1 MSYQRRYKMKKTFML
16 ILSVICI
23 LCLFSAAPAYDSL
36 FDKQNNTAPN
46 EAAPFK
52 SIKQGLVPAGQSTE
66 PDPKSVSPFDT
77 PAADFNAVKPG
88 EFRREGSLVID
99 SIEPLIE
106 ADAQMLS
113 VFQAFSGLRFDFT
126 NQTGSVPMTSFN
138 LSLSEHPIF
147 SYALQKTNPYFV
159 SSNFLGE
166 NTYMIYEDD
175 KFEEKLV
182 DAVYRMVEKS
192 DTHTELP
199 DINEVYAI
207 IQSIRDGSINVSP
220 VPMQQSFEFT
230 QEIDTSAFN
239 AVMMTVMMRFA
250 EGTPAAE
257 SNYFFTDIP
266 QDKMLFSW
274 PAIETLPALEA
285 GSSAISATFTQQDL
299 LIILN
304 ALSQFFS
311 DNPELA
317 EAVNQAILTSMAQAN
332 PQMAQMEGVDILS
345 ELISGIIESV
355 ATDLKDFTL
364 IFSMD
369 QDMHGAPV
377 LFTVE
382 LINRTETETTDTV
395 IRFHMV
401 NDLNG
406 SVFEAAVDSIQG
418 QQTLP
423 VIRMLAVNSADEE
436 GVSNV
441 KLNFR
446 IDDQKATAF
455 EYAQMTENHT
465 TAAMTSMSNSE
476 INFDLNGERGNG
488 TVFTTGIPN
497 AFGGEDK
504 TTKITYTHITQ
515 GTPLITAMLTGESK
529 TTEALPG
536 LTASDA
542 VAVSQMNESDY
553 DTLVSNFFMNIMM
566 LSMIFS

>member
-1 MSYQRRYKMKKTFML
+1 MKKTYML
-16 ILSVICI
+16 ILSVICV
-23 LCLFSAAPAYDSL
+23 LCLFSAAAAYDSL
-36 FDKQNNTAPN
+36 FDKSNNTAP

-52 SIKQGLVPAGQSTE
+52 SIKQGLIPAGQSTE
-66 PDPKSVSPFDT
+66 PDTKTVTPYDS
-77 PAADFNAVKPG
+77 PAADFNTTQPG
-88 EFRREGSLVID
+88 ELRREGSLVID

-106 ADAQMLS
+106 ADDQTLS
-113 VFQAFSGLRFDFT
+113 VFQMFSGLRFDYV

-138 LSLSEHPIF
+138 LSLSDYPIF

-192 DTHTELP
+192 DTQTELP

-207 IQSIRDGSINVSP
+207 IQSFRDGSINVSP
-220 VPMQQSFEFT
+220 IPMQQSFEFT
-230 QEIDTSAFN
+230 QEIDTSAFDP
-239 AVMMTVMMRFA
+239 VMMTVMMRFA

-257 SNYFFTDIP
+257 NNYFFTDIP
-266 QDKMLFSW
+266 QEKRSFSW
-274 PAIETLPALEA
+274 PAIETLPELKA

-299 LIILN
+299 QIILN
-304 ALSQFFS
+304 ALSQFLT

-317 EAVNQAILTSMAQAN
+317 EAVNKAIITSMAQTN

-345 ELISGIIESV
+345 ELISGLQESA

-364 IFSMD
+364 IFNMD
-369 QDMHGAPV
+369 QDMYGAPV
-377 LFTVE
+377 LFRVE

-395 IRFHMV
+395 IRFHMT
-401 NDLNG
+401 DDF
-406 SVFEAAVDSIQG
+406 SAFEAAVDSIQD

-423 VIRMLAVNSADEE
+423 VIRMLAVNNTDDD
-436 GVSNV
+436 VSNI

-446 IDDQKATAF
+446 IDNAEGTAF
-455 EYAQMTENHT
+455 EYAQISESHT
-465 TAAMTSMSNSE
+465 TAAMTSMGNDE
-476 INFDLNGERGNG
+476 INFDLNGERGNA

-497 AFGGEDK
+497 AYGGEDK
-504 TTKITYTHITQ
+504 TTQIIYTHTSQ
-515 GTPLITAMLTGESK
+515 GTPLFKATIIGESK

-536 LTASDA
+536 LTEADA
-542 VAVSQMNESDY
+542 VAVSQMSESDY

>member
-1 MSYQRRYKMKKTFML
+1 MKKTYIL
-16 ILSVICI
+16 ILSLICI
-23 LCLFSAAPAYDSL
+23 LCLFSAAAAYDSL
-36 FDKQNNTAPN
+36 FDKTNNTSSDA
-46 EAAPFK
+46 AAPFK
-52 SIKQGLVPAGQSTE
+52 SIKQGLIPAEQSTE
-66 PDPKSVSPFDT
+66 PDTKSVSPFDT
-77 PAADFNAVKPG
+77 PAADFNTLQPG
-88 EFRREGSLVID
+88 EFRREGSLVIN

-106 ADAQMLS
+106 ANAEMLS
-113 VFQAFSGLRFDFT
+113 VFQAFSGLRFDFV

-138 LSLSEHPIF
+138 ISLSDHPIF

-182 DAVYRMVEKS
+182 DAVYRLVEKS
-192 DTHTELP
+192 DTQTEMP

-207 IQSIRDGSINVSP
+207 IQSIRDGSIKVSP
-220 VPMQQSFEFT
+220 VPMQQSFELT

-250 EGTPAAE
+250 EGTPTAE
-257 SNYFFTDIP
+257 NNYFFTDIP
-266 QDKMLFSW
+266 QDKMQFTW
-274 PAIETLPALEA
+274 PAIETLPVLEA

-304 ALSQFFS
+304 ALSQFFA

-345 ELISGIIESV
+345 ELMNGIMESAV
-355 ATDLKDFTL
+355 TDLKDFKL
-364 IFSMD
+364 IFNMD
-369 QDMHGAPV
+369 QNMYGAPV
-377 LFTVE
+377 LFKVE

-395 IRFHMV
+395 IRFHMSED
-401 NDLNG
+401 N
-406 SVFEAAVDSIQG
+406 SVFEAAVDSVQG

-423 VIRMLAVNSADEE
+423 LIRMLAVNSADEE

-441 KLNFR
+441 MLNFR
-446 IDDQKATAF
+446 IDDQTATAF
-455 EYAQMTENHT
+455 EYAQMTESHT

-488 TVFTTGIPN
+488 TVFSTGIPN
-497 AFGGEDK
+497 AYGGEDK
-504 TTKITYTHITQ
+504 TTQITYTHISH
-515 GTPLITAMLTGESK
+515 GTPLIKATITGESK
-529 TTEALPG
+529 TTEALPS

-542 VAVSQMNESDY
+542 IAVSQMSESDY